1 MELAL
6 KEAERAAQSG
16 EVPVGAVLILDDGT
30 VIAQDHNRRESDHD
44 PTAHAEMLV
53 IRAASQKLG
62 RWRLTGTTLLVT
74 LEPCIMCAGAIILSR
89 IDRLVFATRDPKA
102 GAVLSLYQALSDD
115 RLNHRVAIH
124 EGLYQQQAQTLLRD
138 FFRARR
144 IKDK

>member
-1 MELAL
+1 
-6 KEAERAAQSG
+6 
-16 EVPVGAVLILDDGT
+16 
-30 VIAQDHNRRESDHD
+30 
-44 PTAHAEMLV
+44 MLV